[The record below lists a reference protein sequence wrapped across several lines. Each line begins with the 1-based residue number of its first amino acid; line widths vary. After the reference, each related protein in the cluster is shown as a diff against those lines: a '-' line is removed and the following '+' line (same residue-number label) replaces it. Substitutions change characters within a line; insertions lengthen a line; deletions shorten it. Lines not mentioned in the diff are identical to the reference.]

1 MALTAISP
9 LDGRYAAQV
18 QSLAPFFPPQQRA
31 ACPARVP
38 PRAAGLQAA
47 LAGVA
52 RRVPRPRPGCGGTG
66 GGGGGGRRGDAK
78 RAFEFPI
85 REMRRLWHD
94 DVSQDELPTAQER
107 PGGDPAPLLRPGT

>member
-47 LAGVA
+47 LAGAA
-52 RRVPRPRPGCGGTG
+52 RRVPRPRPGG
-66 GGGGGGRRGDAK
+66 GGAGGRGGGGRRGGAK
-78 RAFEFPI
+78 RACRVGREVSHPGPSPEPDKEIATI
-85 REMRRLWHD
+85 RLC
-94 DVSQDELPTAQER
+94 
-107 PGGDPAPLLRPGT
+107 